1 MKINENLIYIFLLG
15 ILAGIICVRC
25 VNHLKKSP
33 KDMYIDNFEYEKE
46 SLYIYKKEELK
57 NGHYECLDQRC
68 YWGTDSLS
76 SFSLSNLCNDK
87 KLFFCFSEKTCPPCI
102 DAVVDMLNEVFT
114 EEEIKTKVV
123 FISPD
128 YPARLRNDCYGKKLL
143 TLHNKYLGLPIEL
156 EDSFAPFLFIM
167 NKDLCVKYLS
177 LIHI

>member
-87 KLFFCFSEKTCPPCI
+87 KLFFCFQKNMS
-102 DAVVDMLNEVFT
+102 
-114 EEEIKTKVV
+114 
-123 FISPD
+123 
-128 YPARLRNDCYGKKLL
+128 
-143 TLHNKYLGLPIEL
+143 
-156 EDSFAPFLFIM
+156 
-167 NKDLCVKYLS
+167 S
-177 LIHI
+177 LY